1 MAAAETLR
9 SNGPLALV
17 VHQDDE
23 AAHVTSLALRARGY
37 RTFVVEVACSDH
49 ETIARLEADLLVLVV
64 KNDLLSLARLLVE
77 LARTGDAPPSLLV
90 ADDPDATWVAARFG
104 IFAARPNEREIAW
117 AVERTQRE
125 ARRPSV
131 PT

>member
-1 MAAAETLR
+1 MAAAQTIR
-9 SNGPLALV
+9 STGPLALV

-23 AAHVTSLALRARGY
+23 LAHTTSLALRARGY
-37 RTFVVEVACSDH
+37 RTFVVDVACSDCV
-49 ETIARLEADLLVLVV
+49 TIERLGADLLVLVV

-77 LARTGDAPPSLLV
+77 LAHATDAPPAMLV

-104 IFAARPNEREIAW
+104 IFAAPAREREIAW
-117 AVERTQRE
+117 AVERTRRE
-125 ARRPSV
+125 SRRPSV